1 MLPYAP
7 VPPYPLSLE
16 EVMNV
21 LSLFDGISCGRVA
34 LERARLDVGRYYAS
48 EIDERAMAVSRHNYP
63 DIIQLGEVSKIC
75 PHTLPRIDLLLA
87 GSPCQ
92 GFSSNGKQGGFDDPR
107 SVLFWEFARILRA
120 VKPTYFLL
128 ENVRM
133 KPEWRDIVTEAVGV
147 EPIFINSSTV
157 SAQSRGR
164 YYWTNIPRQG
174 NVPSL
179 GLTLADVLEKPAAS
193 TQPMSTKEGKAY
205 CLTAT
210 YGNCG
215 NKAGVPYESELVH
228 NLERKQR
235 TCVRLPDGEQWRM
248 LTPKEC
254 ERLQTL
260 PDDYTAVAS
269 DSQRYK
275 MLGNAWT
282 IDVVAYLLRGIA

>member
-1 MLPYAP
+1 
-7 VPPYPLSLE
+7 
-16 EVMNV
+16 MNV

-48 EIDERAMAVSRHNYP
+48 EIDERAMAVSRHNYA

-75 PHTLPRIDLLLA
+75 THTLPRIDLLLA

-92 GFSSNGKQGGFDDPR
+92 GFSSNGKQEGFDDPR
-107 SVLFWEFARILRA
+107 SKLFWEFVRILKA
-120 VKPTYFLL
+120 TKPVYFLL
-128 ENVRM
+128 ENVSM
-133 KPEWRDIVTEAVGV
+133 KKEWRDVITDAVGV
-147 EPIFINSSTV
+147 EPIRINSSCL
-157 SAQSRGR
+157 SAQSRPR
-164 YYWTNIPRQG
+164 WYWTNIPRQG

-179 GLTLADVLEKPAAS
+179 GLTLADILEKPAAS

-235 TCVRLPDGEQWRM
+235 TCIRLPDGEQWRM

-260 PDDYTAVAS
+260 PDDYTAVAT

-275 MLGNAWT
+275 MLGNGWT